1 MKIKYAFFLLLIST
15 YVPLTGCKT
24 SPDKQPAISFDSY
37 KIVDGFELQLAAAEP
52 LIEAP
57 VAMDFDN
64 QGRMWVV
71 EMRGYMPNLEGT
83 GEDKPNGRISIL
95 DDLDENGRARHAT
108 VFLDSLVLPRALALV
123 YGGLLYASPPNLW
136 FVEINNDKPGK

>member
-24 SPDKQPAISFDSY
+24 SPDKQPAISLDSY
-37 KIVDGFELQLAAAEP
+37 KIADGFELQLAAAEP

-64 QGRMWVV
+64 
-71 EMRGYMPNLEGT
+71 
-83 GEDKPNGRISIL
+83 
-95 DDLDENGRARHAT
+95 
-108 VFLDSLVLPRALALV
+108 
-123 YGGLLYASPPNLW
+123 
-136 FVEINNDKPGK
+136 